1 MWIDDDVL
9 KRCDQDLA
17 VQQWVPQSPMV
28 VLGSS
33 NRAEIEVHE
42 DSCERMKVPVLKRY
56 GGGGTVVLYP
66 GCLVISVG
74 AWVGRWFENA
84 LYFKLLNQ
92 SVIDALSC
100 RWPLLLELGQRGHS
114 DIVWREQKVGGT
126 SLFRSRNYLL
136 YQASL
141 LIHADFDLID
151 QVLAH
156 PSKEP
161 DYRQGRRHREFLTDL
176 RTALHTSE
184 LTAGEV
190 QAQMEIHL
198 QEKIRQRLGSELVS
212 SFPEQVPHL
221 LKRVASAEGAP

>member
-17 VQQWVPQSPMV
+17 VQQWVPQSLMV

-42 DSCERMKVPVLKRY
+42 DSCERMNVPVLKRY

-84 LYFKLLNQ
+84 LYFRLLNQ
-92 SVIDALSC
+92 AVIDALSC
-100 RWPLLLELGQRGHS
+100 RWPLLQDLGQRGHS

-176 RTALHTSE
+176 RTALHASE
-184 LTAGEV
+184 LTAGDV
-190 QAQMEIHL
+190 LVHMETHL
-198 QEKIRQRLGSELVS
+198 QETIRQRLGSELVS
-212 SFPEQVPHL
+212 SFPDQVSHL
-221 LKRVASAEGAP
+221 LKRVASAGGTL